1 MRKVLLLF
9 LTVLFSAGLASAK
22 SYTIEFASS
31 DSEGTFLD
39 TSDALKAQLTDGAS
53 YVDNFANLSNSLR
66 TGFNGIRLD
75 QGQYM
80 TINLS
85 ADGQVA
91 ASSIVVKARKRS
103 GMTMPGITPPATT
116 LVLNGKESL
125 ELTDTQNDADLTF
138 DLDGSKLT
146 SLELKVNN
154 NMYIKSITVTYAPT
168 YSIVFASS
176 DSEGTFLDTSDALKA
191 QLTDGASYVDNF
203 ANLSNS
209 LRTGFNGIRL
219 DQGQYMTINLS
230 ADGQVAASSIVVKAR
245 KRSGMTMPGITP
257 PATTLVLNGK
267 ESLELTDTQNDAD
280 LTFDL
285 DGSKL
290 TSLEL
295 KANNNMYIKS
305 ITVKEGGVKKKPVEL
320 TFDAETASAVV
331 GEEFTAPKLTCSV
344 DGLEIS
350 YSSSNTA
357 VATVAADG
365 KVTPITGGQTEITA
379 RFAGNNEYS
388 GAQAKYVLTVV
399 AVVNSMAEFEALK
412 PEGPK
417 QPVDAKINFP
427 FTVTY
432 QGVGTTSTGVST
444 KHTYVVA
451 DNVPMLVYGD
461 ETPDYEVG
469 DVIPTGWTATYKSPN
484 SAKYYCA
491 VVVDAPKSS
500 SEKETFTPTVVE
512 NVKGLK
518 RYGVYMV
525 KDVTFEHGTTPNVNG
540 YIYGTYTEIDGR
552 DETPNK
558 EIEFRQ
564 YFGLDNLAAGTYNV
578 TFVVED
584 NGAGGQILCP
594 VKYELVQGSGVES
607 IEEDETP
614 AEYFTL
620 EGIRVVNPAKG
631 IYIRR
636 QGEKVTK
643 VLIK

>member
-1 MRKVLLLF
+1 MRKILLLF
-9 LTVLFSAGLASAK
+9 LTVLFSVGLASAK
-22 SYTIEFASS
+22 SYTIEFKN
-31 DSEGTFLD
+31 DSKDYYFGAAGE
-39 TSDALKAQLTDGAS
+39 ALEHVESGAEYIQDIPYS
-53 YVDNFANLSNSLR
+53 GMTT
-66 TGFNGIRLD
+66 TGYGKYGHCMYAGRKL
-75 QGQYM
+75 

-85 ADGQVA
+85 ESGQVA
-91 ASSIVVKARKRS
+91 ATSVVVKASRRANPMGDTGNPS
-103 GMTMPGITPPATT
+103 T
-116 LVLNGKESL
+116 LVLNGVES
-125 ELTDTQNDADLTF
+125 EPVTDTNDTYTDLKF
-138 DLDGSKLT
+138 DLDGSTLT
-146 SLELKVNN
+146 SLVLSSANG
-154 NMYIKSITVTYAPT
+154 MYVKSITITYAPA
-168 YSIVFASS
+168 YSIVFKN
-176 DSEGTFLDTSDALKA
+176 DSKDYYFGAAGEALEHVES
-191 QLTDGASYVDNF
+191 GAEYIQDIPYSGMTT
-203 ANLSNS
+203 
-209 LRTGFNGIRL
+209 TGYGKYGHCMYAGRKL
-219 DQGQYMTINLS
+219 TINLS
-230 ADGQVAASSIVVKAR
+230 ESGQVAATSVVVKASR
-245 KRSGMTMPGITP
+245 RANPMGDTGNPS
-257 PATTLVLNGK
+257 TLVLNGV
-267 ESLELTDTQNDAD
+267 ESEPVTDTNDTYTD
-280 LTFDL
+280 LKFDL
-285 DGSKL
+285 DGSIL
-290 TSLEL
+290 TSLVL
-295 KANNNMYIKS
+295 SSANGMYVKS
-305 ITVKEGGVKKKPVEL
+305 ITIKEGGAKKPVEL

-365 KVTPITGGQTEITA
+365 KVTPVAGGQTEITA

-388 GAQAKYVLTVV
+388 GAQAKYMLTVI

-417 QPVDAKINFP
+417 KPVDAKINFP
-427 FTVTY
+427 CTVAY
-432 QGVGTTSTGVST
+432 QGVGTTSTGVSA
-444 KHTYVVA
+444 KHTYIVADA

-484 SAKYYCA
+484 SSKYFCA

-500 SEKETFTPTVVE
+500 SEKATFAPEVAT
-512 NVKGLK
+512 NVNGLK
-518 RYGVYMV
+518 RYGVYIV
-525 KDVTFEHGTTPNVNG
+525 KDVTFENGTTPTVTGDIN
-540 YIYGTYTEIDGR
+540 GTYTEIDGR

-558 EIEFRQ
+558 KITFRQ
-564 YFGLDNLAAGTYNV
+564 YFGLDNLAAGKYNV

-607 IEEDETP
+607 IVEDEIP

-620 EGIRVVNPAKG
+620 EGIRVENPAKG

>member
-22 SYTIEFASS
+22 SYTIEFKNDDKDYYFGAAG
-31 DSEGTFLD
+31 E
-39 TSDALKAQLTDGAS
+39 ALEHVESGAQYIQDIPYSGMTT
-53 YVDNFANLSNSLR
+53 
-66 TGFNGIRLD
+66 TGYGKYGHCMYAGRKL
-75 QGQYM
+75 

-85 ADGQVA
+85 ESGQVA
-91 ASSIVVKARKRS
+91 ATSIVVKASRRANPMGDTGNPS
-103 GMTMPGITPPATT
+103 T
-116 LVLNGKESL
+116 LVLNGVES
-125 ELTDTQNDADLTF
+125 EPVTATNDTYTDLKF
-138 DLDGSKLT
+138 DLDGSTLT
-146 SLELKVNN
+146 SLVLSSANG
-154 NMYIKSITVTYAPT
+154 MYVKSIT
-168 YSIVFASS
+168 I
-176 DSEGTFLDTSDALKA
+176 
-191 QLTDGASYVDNF
+191 
-203 ANLSNS
+203 
-209 LRTGFNGIRL
+209 
-219 DQGQYMTINLS
+219 
-230 ADGQVAASSIVVKAR
+230 
-245 KRSGMTMPGITP
+245 
-257 PATTLVLNGK
+257 
-267 ESLELTDTQNDAD
+267 
-280 LTFDL
+280 
-285 DGSKL
+285 
-290 TSLEL
+290 
-295 KANNNMYIKS
+295 
-305 ITVKEGGVKKKPVEL
+305 KEGGAKKTVEL

-365 KVTPITGGQTEITA
+365 KVTPVAGGQTEITA

-412 PEGPK
+412 PQGPK

-432 QGVGTTSTGVST
+432 QGVGTTSTGIST

-484 SAKYYCA
+484 SSKYYCA
-491 VVVDAPKSS
+491 VVVEAPKSS
-500 SEKETFTPTVVE
+500 SEKKTFAPTVVE
-512 NVKGLK
+512 NVKNLT

-525 KDVTFEHGTTPNVNG
+525 KDVTFENGTTPTVTG
-540 YIYGTYTEIDGR
+540 DIYGTYTEIDGR
-552 DETPNK
+552 DETENK
-558 EIEFRQ
+558 EIKFRQ
-564 YFGLDNLAAGTYNV
+564 YFGLDNLAAGKYNV

-594 VKYELVQGSGVES
+594 VKYELVQGTGVES

-620 EGIRVVNPAKG
+620 EGIRVENPAKG

>member
-1 MRKVLLLF
+1 M
-9 LTVLFSAGLASAK
+9 
-22 SYTIEFASS
+22 
-31 DSEGTFLD
+31 
-39 TSDALKAQLTDGAS
+39 
-53 YVDNFANLSNSLR
+53 YV
-66 TGFNGIRLD
+66 
-75 QGQYM
+75 
-80 TINLS
+80 
-85 ADGQVA
+85 
-91 ASSIVVKARKRS
+91 
-103 GMTMPGITPPATT
+103 
-116 LVLNGKESL
+116 
-125 ELTDTQNDADLTF
+125 
-138 DLDGSKLT
+138 
-146 SLELKVNN
+146 
-154 NMYIKSITVTYAPT
+154 KSIT
-168 YSIVFASS
+168 I
-176 DSEGTFLDTSDALKA
+176 
-191 QLTDGASYVDNF
+191 
-203 ANLSNS
+203 
-209 LRTGFNGIRL
+209 
-219 DQGQYMTINLS
+219 
-230 ADGQVAASSIVVKAR
+230 
-245 KRSGMTMPGITP
+245 
-257 PATTLVLNGK
+257 
-267 ESLELTDTQNDAD
+267 
-280 LTFDL
+280 
-285 DGSKL
+285 
-290 TSLEL
+290 
-295 KANNNMYIKS
+295 
-305 ITVKEGGVKKKPVEL
+305 KEGGAKKPVEL
-320 TFDAETASAVV
+320 TFDAETASAIV

-365 KVTPITGGQTEITA
+365 KVTPVAGGQTEITA

-412 PEGPK
+412 PQGPK

-432 QGVGTTSTGVST
+432 QGVGTTSTSIST

-491 VVVDAPKSS
+491 VVVEAPKSS
-500 SEKETFTPTVVE
+500 SEKKTFAPTVVE
-512 NVKGLK
+512 NVKNLT

-525 KDVTFEHGTTPNVNG
+525 KDVTFENGTTPTVTG
-540 YIYGTYTEIDGR
+540 DIYGTYTEIDGR
-552 DETPNK
+552 DETENK
-558 EIEFRQ
+558 EIKFRQ
-564 YFGLDNLAAGTYNV
+564 YFGLDNLAAGKYNV

-594 VKYELVQGSGVES
+594 VKYELVQGTGVES

-620 EGIRVVNPAKG
+620 EGIRVENPAKG